1 MINRILIFTLLKT
14 IALAQSA
21 FPGLNSWTH
30 SNTVGLAGG
39 GYIIPNQN
47 EFRNAGSLVRPDRLF
62 QLSLIKYPADI
73 SAQSIIANGNFKK
86 HYIGLFVKNIN
97 YGIFDLRT
105 DENIKLGTFSAND
118 THLKI
123 GYAKSVYKDKLILG
137 VNTGIFL
144 SQIDSYKAKLLTA
157 SPALLLKGNEVSLG
171 FSIENLARVIES
183 YTNDKTKPYPSY
195 VISLYKLYNQIPIEA
210 EVSHSFSNENN
221 NNVTSI
227 SFLYKLSMKSYI
239 KAGISSNRLSR
250 VQGDSFVKNL
260 FNDAGVGFGSDFD
273 EFYLDFNIY
282 SYSNTHS
289 IYGITLASKF

>member
-1 MINRILIFTLLKT
+1 M
-14 IALAQSA
+14 
-21 FPGLNSWTH
+21 
-30 SNTVGLAGG
+30 
-39 GYIIPNQN
+39 
-47 EFRNAGSLVRPDRLF
+47 
-62 QLSLIKYPADI
+62 
-73 SAQSIIANGNFKK
+73 
-86 HYIGLFVKNIN
+86 
-97 YGIFDLRT
+97 
-105 DENIKLGTFSAND
+105 GTFSAND

-250 VQGDSFVKNL
+250 VRGDSFIKNL
-260 FNDAGVGFGSDFD
+260 FNDAGLGFGYDFD

>member
-21 FPGLNSWTH
+21 FPGLDSWTH

-97 YGIFDLRT
+97 YGIFDFRT

-123 GYAKSVYKDKLILG
+123 GYAKSVYKDKLIIG

-171 FSIENLARVIES
+171 FSIENLARV
-183 YTNDKTKPYPSY
+183 
-195 VISLYKLYNQIPIEA
+195 
-210 EVSHSFSNENN
+210 
-221 NNVTSI
+221 
-227 SFLYKLSMKSYI
+227 KSYI

-250 VQGDSFVKNL
+250 VEGDSFVKNL
-260 FNDAGVGFGSDFD
+260 FNDAGLGFGYDFD